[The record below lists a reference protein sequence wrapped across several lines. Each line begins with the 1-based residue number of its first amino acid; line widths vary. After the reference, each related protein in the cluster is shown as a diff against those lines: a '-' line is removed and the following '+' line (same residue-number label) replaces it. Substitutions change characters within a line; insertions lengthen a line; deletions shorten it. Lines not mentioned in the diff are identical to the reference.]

1 MEEELNAMLPEEL
14 VPVLSW
20 KRLGWLVVEIIL
32 FVIVL
37 LVVAGLLLG
46 IAGFLHG
53 LSAEDAQTQGFGMS
67 MYEAGMAIGAVVA
80 LWVVCRVSR
89 QVFPDVK
96 PRVGYAISGH
106 VRELLAGIGVAVAL
120 YGAGFLLLLLAGGIS
135 VTSANPCFSSLLQTW
150 IFFFFVALFEETA
163 CRGFLLGRMMDAGV
177 NKFVALF
184 LSSAVFSSLHLF
196 NPNFAAVP
204 FFNLLLAG
212 VLLGSA
218 YIYTR
223 NLWFAIMLHWFW
235 NWLQGP
241 VLGFEVSGNR
251 IGESLLTLQTPDMP
265 LLNGGPFGF
274 EGSLVCTALMV
285 ACTFLVIRYYER
297 QVRRV

>member
-1 MEEELNAMLPEEL
+1 MEEKPNAMLPEEL
-14 VPVLSW
+14 VPALSW

-32 FVIVL
+32 FVVVL

-53 LSAEDAQTQGFGMS
+53 LSAEDAQTQGLGMS

-89 QVFPDVK
+89 QVFLDVK

-135 VTSANPCFSSLLQTW
+135 VTSVNSCFSSLLQTW

>member
-1 MEEELNAMLPEEL
+1 M
-14 VPVLSW
+14 SW

-32 FVIVL
+32 FVVVL

-53 LSAEDAQTQGFGMS
+53 LSDEDAQTKGFGMS

-89 QVFPDVK
+89 RVFPDVK

-135 VTSANPCFSSLLQTW
+135 VTSVNPCFSSLLQTW

-241 VLGFEVSGNR
+241 VLDFEVSGNR

-297 QVRRV
+297 QIRRV

>member
-1 MEEELNAMLPEEL
+1 M
-14 VPVLSW
+14 SW
-20 KRLGWLVVEIIL
+20 KLL
-32 FVIVL
+32 FVVVL

-53 LSAEDAQTQGFGMS
+53 LSAEDAQTQGLGMS

-89 QVFPDVK
+89 QVFLDVK

-135 VTSANPCFSSLLQTW
+135 VTSVNSCFSSLLQTW

>member
-1 MEEELNAMLPEEL
+1 
-14 VPVLSW
+14 
-20 KRLGWLVVEIIL
+20 
-32 FVIVL
+32 
-37 LVVAGLLLG
+37 
-46 IAGFLHG
+46 
-53 LSAEDAQTQGFGMS
+53 
-67 MYEAGMAIGAVVA
+67 MAIGAVVA

-135 VTSANPCFSSLLQTW
+135 VTSVNPCFSSLLQTW